1 MKGGRSIFSKLAS
14 WHFMKSLLTG
24 PTLRIFSSL
33 LLKNTFWRPAGSVS
47 GTGINV
53 IPSSPHLG
61 ALLEQPYLLPR
72 LPPAQ
77 PVAPCSHWAEL
88 PLPPALGFLQQPTL
102 RHVYRRNTGLCAS
115 VGKTMLCDRSS
126 LREEWLKTQEKSLCL
141 LPNLYIDNWGFY
153 DYHIVIFCFIPLC

>member
-88 PLPPALGFLQQPTL
+88 PLPPAQSCPFPL
-102 RHVYRRNTGLCAS
+102 H
-115 VGKTMLCDRSS
+115 
-126 LREEWLKTQEKSLCL
+126 
-141 LPNLYIDNWGFY
+141 WGFY
-153 DYHIVIFCFIPLC
+153 NSQHSDMSTGETRGFVHLLEKQCFVIDHPYVKSGLKLRRNLYAYFPIFTLITEVSMTTT